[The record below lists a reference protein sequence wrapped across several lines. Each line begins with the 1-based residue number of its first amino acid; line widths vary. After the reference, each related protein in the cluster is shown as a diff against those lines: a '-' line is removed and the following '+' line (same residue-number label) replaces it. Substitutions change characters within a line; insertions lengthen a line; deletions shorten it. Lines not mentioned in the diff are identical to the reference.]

1 MFLSMLTADA
11 AAQHGHEF
19 SPPRASSPSNGS
31 PLTCSPLSILTPS
44 AWRPTAPATPL
55 SLPPSVLK
63 PAASTDTIYKNQ
75 KTIMFVEPEASPTIS
90 PEHSRP
96 PSSSSIC
103 SSEGKPKK
111 RHSRSKTTYNLA
123 HPPPPTAP
131 RQKLHLRPKVL
142 LQLQQVVP
150 SSRPKPAYEVI
161 PSSVFVPRLARK
173 FARVFKSKDKLGP
186 ADILVVKAEDYGPA
200 EDEESSDDERWGNRE
215 VIGVVCAGKKDENKT
230 SIKTEILMDDGSSW
244 EASTLP
250 NGGYEFVFTDE
261 HGLKLKCRWVAR
273 MCSTRRSSGMSG
285 TSQGSPSNPP
295 TEEKKFNFSTI
306 SPDSRRHPIIAT
318 MTRTSI
324 DVLDYYSMPSAS
336 SSIHPPASPSHTPAQ
351 TPSAM
356 PDAGSFT
363 EVSEL
368 AAERSQIKT
377 EDALRKFII
386 VSGIWVAIRENW
398 STVFN
403 YARCGTN
410 PTLST
415 NGHKS
420 RPSGPTRAV
429 SMPVIDIAPTS
440 RSSTP
445 DENRRTLPQLL
456 RNSTQILHRNSPS
469 STLSPSPSTPAS
481 SAASSPTAAPRT
493 RPRRSNSTGTAFIQR
508 NRSANRTRFGLPLE
522 EQSLAESENERERE
536 ISTELARSNP
546 ASHELPAHAQHRP
559 DPPPIRIAAA
569 TPEATPTPSPTCR
582 EMVYSVQYP
591 VDTTA
596 GLWDS
601 GEPAATE
608 QPRSLAVEGE
618 GQGLE
623 TREKGAKRKSGRF
636 RRFFGIFRRGNGG

>member
-19 SPPRASSPSNGS
+19 SPPRASSPSNS
-31 PLTCSPLSILTPS
+31 SLLTRSPLSILTPS
-44 AWRPTAPATPL
+44 AWRPTASATPL
-55 SLPPSVLK
+55 SLPPGVLK
-63 PAASTDTIYKNQ
+63 PAASPPDTISKNQ
-75 KTIMFVEPEASPTIS
+75 KTIMFVEPEEVPIIS

-200 EDEESSDDERWGNRE
+200 EDEENSDDERWGNRE

-230 SIKTEILMDDGSSW
+230 CIKTEILMDDGSSW

-273 MCSTRRSSGMSG
+273 MSPARRSSGMSG
-285 TSQGSPSNPP
+285 TSQGCLSNPP

-336 SSIHPPASPSHTPAQ
+336 SSIHPPASPIHTPAQ

-356 PDAGSFT
+356 SDAGPFT
-363 EVSEL
+363 EASEL

-377 EDALRKFII
+377 EDALRNFII
-386 VSGIWVAIRENW
+386 VSGIWVAFCENW

-415 NGHKS
+415 NCHKS

-429 SMPVIDIAPTS
+429 SMPTIDTAPTS

-469 STLSPSPSTPAS
+469 STLSPSTPAS
-481 SAASSPTAAPRT
+481 SAASSPTAAPKT
-493 RPRRSNSTGTAFIQR
+493 RCRRSNSTGTAFIQR

-522 EQSLAESENERERE
+522 DQALAESENERERE
-536 ISTELARSNP
+536 ISAELARSNP
-546 ASHELPAHAQHRP
+546 ASRQLPARAQHRP
-559 DPPPIRIAAA
+559 NPPPIRIAAA
-569 TPEATPTPSPTCR
+569 TPETTPTPSPTPSPTYY
-582 EMVYSVQYP
+582 EKAYSAQYP
-591 VDTTA
+591 VGTTA

-601 GEPAATE
+601 GEPAATR
-608 QPRSLAVEGE
+608 QPRSLIAEGE
-618 GQGLE
+618 GQGP
-623 TREKGAKRKSGRF
+623 EKGAKRKSGRF
-636 RRFFGIFRRGNGG
+636 RRLFGIFRRGSGG

>member
-31 PLTCSPLSILTPS
+31 PLTRSPLSILTPF

-63 PAASTDTIYKNQ
+63 PAASPDTISKNQ
-75 KTIMFVEPEASPTIS
+75 KTIVFAKPEVLPTIS
-90 PEHSRP
+90 SEHSRP

-186 ADILVVKAEDYGPA
+186 ADILVVKAEDYGPV

-215 VIGVVCAGKKDENKT
+215 VIGVVCAGKKDE
-230 SIKTEILMDDGSSW
+230 ILMDDGSSW
-244 EASTLP
+244 EASALP

-273 MCSTRRSSGMSG
+273 MSPARRSSGMSG
-285 TSQGSPSNPP
+285 TSQGSLSNPP
-295 TEEKKFNFSTI
+295 IEEKKFNFSTI

-336 SSIHPPASPSHTPAQ
+336 SSIHPPASPIHTPAQ
-351 TPSAM
+351 TPSAIS
-356 PDAGSFT
+356 DADSFI
-363 EVSEL
+363 EAGEL

-377 EDALRKFII
+377 EDALCKFII
-386 VSGIWVAIRENW
+386 VSGIWVAFRENW
-398 STVFN
+398 SNVFN
-403 YARCGTN
+403 YTRCGTN

-429 SMPVIDIAPTS
+429 SMPAIDTTPTS

-469 STLSPSPSTPAS
+469 STLSPSTPAS
-481 SAASSPTAAPRT
+481 SAASSPTAAPKTRT
-493 RPRRSNSTGTAFIQR
+493 RRSNSTGTAFIRR
-508 NRSANRTRFGLPLE
+508 NRSANRTRSGLPLE
-522 EQSLAESENERERE
+522 DQSLAESGNERERE
-536 ISTELARSNP
+536 ISAELARSNP
-546 ASHELPAHAQHRP
+546 TSHQLPAHAQHRP

-582 EMVYSVQYP
+582 EKAYLAQYQ

-601 GEPAATE
+601 GEPE

-618 GQGLE
+618 GQGP
-623 TREKGAKRKSGRF
+623 EKGAKRKSGRF
-636 RRFFGIFRRGNGG
+636 RRLFGIFRRGNGG

>member
-31 PLTCSPLSILTPS
+31 SLTCSPLSILTPS

-63 PAASTDTIYKNQ
+63 PAASPPDTIYKNQ
-75 KTIMFVEPEASPTIS
+75 KTIVFAKPEVFPTTS
-90 PEHSRP
+90 SEHSRP

-186 ADILVVKAEDYGPA
+186 ADVLVVKAEDYGPA

-230 SIKTEILMDDGSSW
+230 CIGTEILMDDGSSW

-273 MCSTRRSSGMSG
+273 MSPTRRSSGMSG
-285 TSQGSPSNPP
+285 TSQGSNPP

-336 SSIHPPASPSHTPAQ
+336 SSIHPPASPIHTPAQ

-356 PDAGSFT
+356 SDAGSFS
-363 EVSEL
+363 EASEL

-386 VSGIWVAIRENW
+386 VSGIWVAFRENW
-398 STVFN
+398 SVFN

-410 PTLST
+410 PTLSP

-429 SMPVIDIAPTS
+429 SMPAIDTAPTS

-469 STLSPSPSTPAS
+469 STLSPSTPAS
-481 SAASSPTAAPRT
+481 STASSPTAVPKT
-493 RPRRSNSTGTAFIQR
+493 RFRRSNSTGAAFIQR
-508 NRSANRTRFGLPLE
+508 NRNANRTRFGLPLE
-522 EQSLAESENERERE
+522 KQSLAESENERERE
-536 ISTELARSNP
+536 IGTELAHSDP
-546 ASHELPAHAQHRP
+546 TSHQLPVHAQHRP

-569 TPEATPTPSPTCR
+569 TPEATPTPSPTR
-582 EMVYSVQYP
+582 RKTAYLAQYP

-608 QPRSLAVEGE
+608 WPRSLVVEGE

-623 TREKGAKRKSGRF
+623 TRGKSAKRKSGRF
-636 RRFFGIFRRGNGG
+636 RRFFGIFGRGNGG

>member
-1 MFLSMLTADA
+1 
-11 AAQHGHEF
+11 
-19 SPPRASSPSNGS
+19 
-31 PLTCSPLSILTPS
+31 
-44 AWRPTAPATPL
+44 
-55 SLPPSVLK
+55 
-63 PAASTDTIYKNQ
+63 
-75 KTIMFVEPEASPTIS
+75 
-90 PEHSRP
+90 
-96 PSSSSIC
+96 
-103 SSEGKPKK
+103 
-111 RHSRSKTTYNLA
+111 
-123 HPPPPTAP
+123 
-131 RQKLHLRPKVL
+131 
-142 LQLQQVVP
+142 
-150 SSRPKPAYEVI
+150 
-161 PSSVFVPRLARK
+161 
-173 FARVFKSKDKLGP
+173 
-186 ADILVVKAEDYGPA
+186 
-200 EDEESSDDERWGNRE
+200 
-215 VIGVVCAGKKDENKT
+215 
-230 SIKTEILMDDGSSW
+230 
-244 EASTLP
+244 
-250 NGGYEFVFTDE
+250 
-261 HGLKLKCRWVAR
+261 
-273 MCSTRRSSGMSG
+273 MSG

-336 SSIHPPASPSHTPAQ
+336 SSIHPPASPIHTPAQ

-356 PDAGSFT
+356 SDADSFI
-363 EVSEL
+363 EAGEL

-386 VSGIWVAIRENW
+386 VSGIWVAFRENW
-398 STVFN
+398 SNVFN

-429 SMPVIDIAPTS
+429 SMSVIDTAPTS

-469 STLSPSPSTPAS
+469 STLSPSTPAS
-481 SAASSPTAAPRT
+481 STASSPIAAPKT
-493 RPRRSNSTGTAFIQR
+493 RPRRSNSTGTAFVRR
-508 NRSANRTRFGLPLE
+508 NRSANRTRSGLPLE
-522 EQSLAESENERERE
+522 DQSLVESGNERERE
-536 ISTELARSNP
+536 ISVELARSNP
-546 ASHELPAHAQHRP
+546 ASHQLPAHAQHRP

-582 EMVYSVQYP
+582 EKAYLAQYH

-601 GEPAATE
+601 GEPG

-618 GQGLE
+618 GQGL
-623 TREKGAKRKSGRF
+623 EKGAKRKSGRF
-636 RRFFGIFRRGNGG
+636 RRFFGMFRRGNGG